1 MRHRRPDSVCESFVT
16 VKRVRIGRSI
26 WCRTLPPFGGCSDV
40 PRRGGRR
47 VLLTAFALQG
57 IHGIDGHEIVVDEV
71 LDNASRRRRLG
82 YAYVVVAV
90 CALASSH
97 AITSSRLYSTV
108 RGVGL

>member
-1 MRHRRPDSVCESFVT
+1 MRHRRPDSVCESCVT

-47 VLLTAFALQG
+47 VLLTALALQG
-57 IHGIDGHEIVVDEV
+57 VHGIDRHEIAVDEV
-71 LDNASRRRRLG
+71 LDDSSRLP
-82 YAYVVVAV
+82 YAYAVVAV